1 MFAEGSRDSGLC
13 PGGLHLPAISVA
25 MPVWNGARFLG
36 AAICSILSQT
46 TSDFE
51 LIVSDDGSTDDSL
64 AIARSYA
71 ERDPRIVVL
80 TSEHRGI
87 GPAMNRALAVARGE
101 YFAPMDQ
108 DDVALPERLQR
119 LQAFLDLNSE
129 VVLVGGGLREI
140 DAGGRHGRE
149 KIPPTRPEDVAQ
161 AMLTSYAVFHPTS
174 MMRTAA
180 LRAIGGYRSGLPF
193 AQDYDLWLRLME
205 RHQIANIPDI
215 VLLKRIHGG
224 AVTQNRSL
232 RHPAAV
238 ARATA
243 YLSHLSR
250 VTLGHDFVGAEEP
263 VVTSAARFIVQYLN
277 SHDDLP
283 LEAIDNLSRFLR
295 YAPLLTGASQPS
307 DRPYRGY
314 LGKVLRSGDK
324 NALLRAGWYVSL
336 FFCVNRWRQAALY
349 TRHSGR
355 SSLASRT
362 LARIRCFL

>member
-224 AVTQNRSL
+224 AVTQN
-232 RHPAAV
+232 
-238 ARATA
+238 
-243 YLSHLSR
+243 
-250 VTLGHDFVGAEEP
+250 
-263 VVTSAARFIVQYLN
+263 
-277 SHDDLP
+277 
-283 LEAIDNLSRFLR
+283 
-295 YAPLLTGASQPS
+295 
-307 DRPYRGY
+307 
-314 LGKVLRSGDK
+314 
-324 NALLRAGWYVSL
+324 
-336 FFCVNRWRQAALY
+336 
-349 TRHSGR
+349 
-355 SSLASRT
+355 
-362 LARIRCFL
+362 